1 MREVT
6 RDDHWK
12 NEREANDK
20 RRDDYVVTDAADAE
34 ATTEGFEAGMLMSTG
49 PSETE
54 LVQVALLMRLYDL
67 GMAILTSMD
76 EDKANQVFEAHEKG
90 EHFNPPVFIPDV
102 D

>member
-6 RDDHWK
+6 RDSKWVEEDSD
-12 NEREANDK
+12 RELPGELIP
-20 RRDDYVVTDAADAE
+20 TDAN
-34 ATTEGFEAGMLMSTG
+34 AGSRQ

-76 EDKANQVFEAHEKG
+76 DDKANQVYEAHEKG
-90 EHFNPPVFIPDV
+90 GHFNPPIFIPDASANEN
-102 D
+102 

>member
-6 RDDHWK
+6 RDEK
-12 NEREANDK
+12 FPNEPRE
-20 RRDDYVVTDAADAE
+20 E
-34 ATTEGFEAGMLMSTG
+34 TTGETFSGEVLQTS

-90 EHFNPPVFIPDV
+90 EHFNPPIFIPTPESTEQ
-102 D
+102 